1 MKYIT
6 MVFIEVGVGH
16 NRRDSSVVGRN
27 ICNRFALSLESQQ
40 TVTILPYSFAL
51 ILNRFALIRNVL
63 NIPPQAQRGK
73 KIELGSELYKTKFG

>member
-16 NRRDSSVVGRN
+16 NRRDSSVVGVGHN
-27 ICNRFALSLESQQ
+27 VHYLSLESQQ

-51 ILNRFALIRNVL
+51 IRNRFALIRNVL

-73 KIELGSELYKTKFG
+73 KIEHGSELYKTKFG